1 MPHQTTSHL
10 GIPHDEEL
18 YKQEIQSLLDLKL
31 IRPSNSHWASPTFYV
46 NKHSEQV
53 RENKRLVI
61 DYMKLNDYL
70 QDIRYP
76 IPRKTHLL

>member
-1 MPHQTTSHL
+1 MPYQTTSHL

-31 IRPSNSHWASPTFYV
+31 IRPSNSYWASPTFYV

-53 RENKRLVI
+53 REKKRLGI
-61 DYMKLNDYL
+61 LYLEKL
-70 QDIRYP
+70 IFC
-76 IPRKTHLL
+76 K